1 VLAHVCLPSNPQGD
15 GIARSSAQF
24 LAGNDR
30 TIHFQFQFEVKAMT
44 PEDRQAVF
52 SHREIAAVIK
62 GITLDD
68 GTDAPITGKSLGEAI
83 LFVSEE
89 ASTNASSAHVIYG
102 ANESLSYTDCLSIYR
117 DYGPALRRGTN

>member
-1 VLAHVCLPSNPQGD
+1 VLSHLRPPSDQQGD
-15 GIARSSAQF
+15 GIARPPAQIF
-24 LAGNDR
+24 ADSDK
-30 TIHFQFQFEVKAMT
+30 TIHFQFEVKSMT

-117 DYGPALRRGTN
+117 DYGPALKRGSN

>member
-1 VLAHVCLPSNPQGD
+1 MLAHVCLPSNPQGD
-15 GIARSSAQF
+15 GIARSSALL

-30 TIHFQFQFEVKAMT
+30 TIHFQFEVKAMT

>member
-1 VLAHVCLPSNPQGD
+1 
-15 GIARSSAQF
+15 
-24 LAGNDR
+24 
-30 TIHFQFQFEVKAMT
+30 MT

-52 SHREIAAVIK
+52 SHRQIAAIIK
-62 GITLDD
+62 GITLED

-89 ASTNASSAHVIYG
+89 AATNAASAHIVYG

-117 DYGPALRRGTN
+117 DYGAALRRGSN